1 MQRVAADQSALPA
14 VYVDFAHTPGGLEVA
29 LRALRQHCKG
39 KLWCVFGC
47 GGDRDRG
54 KRPLMGEIASRLADR
69 IVITSDN
76 PRTEDPAMIVA
87 DILAGAND
95 DAVVI
100 ADRAAAIA
108 YVIGKSC
115 ASDTVLIAGKGHE
128 SVQIIGERSVPF
140 SDQAIAMANLDRR
153 VNGGFTS

>member
-1 MQRVAADQSALPA
+1 
-14 VYVDFAHTPGGLEVA
+14 
-29 LRALRQHCKG
+29 
-39 KLWCVFGC
+39 
-47 GGDRDRG
+47 
-54 KRPLMGEIASRLADR
+54 MGEIASRLADR

-87 DILAGAND
+87 DILAGTND

-108 YVIGKSC
+108 YVIGKSS

-128 SVQIIGERSVPF
+128 SVQIIGERSIPF
-140 SDQAIAMANLDRR
+140 SDQAIALANLDRR